1 MKLLASVSDV
11 GGIEDGRNHANA
23 PGTGGK
29 NFIDILQC
37 DAADGEPRAIPQML
51 SGPAYVLER
60 HTRAAGLGGSGKN
73 GPHSDV
79 IGILLQRG
87 LGLFGS
93 MRAETK
99 LRPGKSQLRR
109 GVIVRLKK
117 ILLTKVTKFRPQLAG
132 ERPVIIDDQRHLGG
146 AGDGQNRFGGLADLR
161 LGPVLGA

>member
-23 PGTGGK
+23 AGTGSE

-51 SGPAYVLER
+51 GGPAYVLER
-60 HTRAAGLGGSGKN
+60 HTRAAGLGGSGEN
-73 GPHSDV
+73 GPHGDV
-79 IGILLQRG
+79 IGILRQRG
-87 LGLFGS
+87 FGLFGS
-93 MRAETK
+93 MRTETE

-117 ILLTKVTKFRPQLAG
+117 SS
-132 ERPVIIDDQRHLGG
+132 
-146 AGDGQNRFGGLADLR
+146 
-161 LGPVLGA
+161 